1 MRYLCRPGGPFNAN
15 TYLISNDFGALLIVD
30 PTDAAYIRSF
40 IEHGNHK
47 PLAVLLTHGHYDH
60 FCALN
65 ELLEHYNI
73 PVYIHSA
80 DIEMLNDA
88 HKNCMDLIYY
98 DLPQVSFDHEVKPLR
113 DGDELCFDGF
123 SAPIKVFHAPGHS
136 KGCVCYLF
144 NEDKPTLFTGD
155 VLFAGSIGRTDLYG
169 SSSIEMRE
177 SLRRLA
183 QLPNDLII
191 CPGHGPSTDIGSE
204 KKSNPYFMY

>member
-1 MRYLCRPGGPFNAN
+1 MRYFCCPGGPFNAN
-15 TYLISNDFGALLIVD
+15 TYLISNDQGGLVIID
-30 PTDAAYIRSF
+30 PTDAAYIRSLLAQ
-40 IEHGNHK
+40 EQLK

-65 ELLEHYNI
+65 ELLEHLDI

-80 DIEMLNDA
+80 DVEMLNDP

-98 DLPQVSFDHEVKPLR
+98 DPPQVSFEHEVNPLH
-113 DGDELCFDGF
+113 DGDELCFEGF
-123 SAPIKVFHAPGHS
+123 IDPIKVIHAPGHS

-144 NEDKPTLFTGD
+144 HEDKPTLFTGD

-169 SSSIEMRE
+169 SSSSEMRQ
-177 SLRRLA
+177 SLHILSK
-183 QLPNDLII
+183 LPDELTV

-204 KKSNPYFMY
+204 KKCNPYFM